1 MHEYKIDHPAS
12 DPVDHTHDLCIGGQ
26 CYEIGAI
33 DHEWDFGPTLSV
45 DYLFFDSDRD
55 TGLVEFLH
63 NYFARIDA
71 YCSGLSDNENDAPW
85 AGNYCRQLA

>member
-45 DYLFFDSDRD
+45 DYFFFIPA
-55 TGLVEFLH
+55 GILVLW
-63 NYFARIDA
+63 NSCTVI
-71 YCSGLSDNENDAPW
+71 L
-85 AGNYCRQLA
+85 LALMLTVLV